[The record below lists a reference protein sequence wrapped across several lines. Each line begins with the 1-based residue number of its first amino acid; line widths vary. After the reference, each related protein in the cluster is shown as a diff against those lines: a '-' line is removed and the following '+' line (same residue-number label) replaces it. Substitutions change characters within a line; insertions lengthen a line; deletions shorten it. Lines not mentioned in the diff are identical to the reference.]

1 MFRDELMDEAMTI
14 TTQAPEGNP
23 VFATLWRY
31 SVTSPTFWIVSF
43 LVLMTLGLALPV
55 RLPLG
60 PNYWDTD
67 IYLDAA
73 QRIRLGQIPNIDFF
87 TSIGSLGFYLTAG
100 LKALFPQAQPALL
113 ANWAIVPVSLPIV
126 ALIVRDIGPRS
137 RRLALA
143 ILVPFLFLTSLPI
156 NLHSLYPSPGFDG
169 FGYYNRHVALLL
181 YLLLAALL
189 FVQNRILLTALVAVL
204 MTVLF
209 LVKVT
214 GPVSGAVLVGYA
226 VLAGRLRLRDAV
238 IAAGAT
244 IACLGVIEL
253 ATGLVYAYI
262 EDILDLAMLNSA
274 SFMRRFLT
282 LASIKFNVIA
292 PCLMLLGT
300 LAIAARRDRLS
311 PAMLLA
317 SPLGWLSASLF
328 ALILGETQNS
338 GSLEFIGLWPVLIL
352 ILRDYYRRSDDRLR
366 VWVLVLVMAASL
378 PSAVIF
384 LERGARAVLAAP
396 RYQALEVPDVGP
408 LGRVSLK
415 PELAERAVQQLDHY
429 AKYYDASADLVRRG
443 LLPSA
448 TLFSEI
454 DHQATW
460 LLEAQQGLEAI
471 NRWEASNRRRLNG
484 FFVLDFVSPFNHLL
498 GRTPPHHVALGIDTE
513 RTNPKV
519 TREMLEALRDI
530 DAIMRPKCPYEI
542 KRAAIWTQFAQAL
555 EGRQLVALSPCWD
568 MYLRKQRLP
577 GER

>member
-1 MFRDELMDEAMTI
+1 MSGA
-14 TTQAPEGNP
+14 
-23 VFATLWRY
+23 VWR
-31 SVTSPTFWIVSF
+31 SSITSPTFWIAAF
-43 LVLMTLGLALPV
+43 LAMVILGLALPI

-73 QRIRLGQIPNIDFF
+73 QRIRQGQVPNIDFF
-87 TSIGSLGFYLTAG
+87 TSIGPLGFYLTAG
-100 LKALFPQAQPALL
+100 IKALFPQAQPALL
-113 ANWAIVPVSLPIV
+113 ANWAIVPISLPIA
-126 ALIVRDIGPRS
+126 ALIAWDIGARS
-137 RRLALA
+137 RKLALA
-143 ILVPFLFLTSLPI
+143 IVIPFLVLTSLPI

-189 FVQNRILLTALVAVL
+189 FVESRALLTTLVAVL
-204 MTVLF
+204 MVALF

-214 GPVSGAVLVGYA
+214 GPVSGAALVGYA
-226 VLAGRLRLRDAV
+226 VLAGRMRFRDAA
-238 IAAGAT
+238 IAAGAV
-244 IACLGVIEL
+244 IACLGLIEL
-253 ATGLVYAYI
+253 ATGLVFAYL

-274 SFMRRFLT
+274 SFLRRFLT
-282 LASIKFNVIA
+282 LGSIKFNVIA
-292 PCLMLLGT
+292 PCLALIGV
-300 LAIAARRDRLS
+300 LAYAARRDRLS
-311 PAMLLA
+311 QGSLLT
-317 SPLGWLSASLF
+317 SPLGWLGASLF
-328 ALILGETQNS
+328 ALVLGETQNS

-352 ILRDYYRRSDDRLR
+352 ILKDYSQKSGDQLR
-366 VWVLVLVMAASL
+366 PWVLMLVMAVSL

-384 LERGARAVLAAP
+384 LERGARAVIAAP

-415 PELAERAVQQLDHY
+415 PELAERAVGQLEHY
-429 AKYYDASADLVRRG
+429 VEYYDASADLVRRG

-460 LLEAQQGLEAI
+460 LLEVQQGVDAI
-471 NRWEASNRRRLNG
+471 KRWEATNRRQLNG
-484 FFVLDFVSPFNHLL
+484 FFALDFVSPFNHLL
-498 GRTPPHHVALGIDTE
+498 GRAAPLHVALGIDTE

-530 DAIMRPKCPYEI
+530 DAIMRPKCPYEV

-555 EGRQLVALSPCWD
+555 EGRQLISLSPCWD
-568 MYLRKQRLP
+568 MYLRKQREP
-577 GER
+577 

>member
-1 MFRDELMDEAMTI
+1 MSSS
-14 TTQAPEGNP
+14 QATAGSP
-23 VFATLWRY
+23 VSGTAWR
-31 SVTSPTFWIVSF
+31 SSITSPTFWIVAF
-43 LVLMTLGLALPV
+43 LVMVILGLALPI

-73 QRIRLGQIPNIDFF
+73 QRIRQGQIPNIDFF
-87 TSIGSLGFYLTAG
+87 TSIGPLGFYLTAWI
-100 LKALFPQAQPALL
+100 KALFPQAQPALL
-113 ANWAIVPVSLPIV
+113 ANWAIVPLSLPIA
-126 ALIVRDIGPRS
+126 ALIAWDIDARS
-137 RRLALA
+137 RKLALA
-143 ILVPFLFLTSLPI
+143 IVIPFLVLTSLPI

-189 FVQNRILLTALVAVL
+189 FVESRALLTTLVAVL
-204 MTVLF
+204 MVALF

-214 GPVSGAVLVGYA
+214 GPVSGAALVGYA
-226 VLAGRLRLRDAV
+226 VLAGRMRFRDAA
-238 IAAGAT
+238 IAAGAV
-244 IACLGVIEL
+244 IACLGVVEL
-253 ATGLVYAYI
+253 ATGLVFAYL

-274 SFMRRFLT
+274 SFLRRFLT
-282 LASIKFNVIA
+282 LGSIKFNVIA
-292 PCLMLLGT
+292 PCLALIGV
-300 LAIAARRDRLS
+300 LAYAARRDRLS
-311 PAMLLA
+311 PGSLLT

-328 ALILGETQNS
+328 ALVLGETQNS

-352 ILRDYYRRSDDRLR
+352 ILKDYHHKSGDRLR
-366 VWVLVLVMAASL
+366 PWVLMLVMAVSL

-384 LERGARAVLAAP
+384 LERGARAVIAAP
-396 RYQALEVPDVGP
+396 RYQALDVPDVGP

-415 PELAERAVQQLDHY
+415 PELAQRAVGQLEHY
-429 AKYYDASADLVRRG
+429 VKYYDASADLVRRG

-460 LLEAQQGLEAI
+460 LLEVQQGIDAI
-471 NRWEASNRRRLNG
+471 KRWEATNRRQLNG
-484 FFVLDFVSPFNHLL
+484 FFALDFISPFNHLL
-498 GRTPPHHVALGIDTE
+498 GRAAPQHVALGIDTE

-530 DAIMRPKCPYEI
+530 DAIMRPKCPYEV

-555 EGRQLVALSPCWD
+555 EGRQLISLAPCWD
-568 MYLRKQRLP
+568 MYLRK
-577 GER
+577 

>member
-1 MFRDELMDEAMTI
+1 MKGLVEQAMTV
-14 TTQAPEGNP
+14 TTQAPAGKP
-23 VFATLWRY
+23 ALAAPWRY
-31 SVTSPTFWIVSF
+31 SIMSPTFWIVSF
-43 LVLMTLGLALPV
+43 LALVILGLAFPV

-87 TSIGSLGFYLTAG
+87 TSIGPLGFYLTAAIQ
-100 LKALFPQAQPALL
+100 ALFPQAQPALL
-113 ANWAIVPVSLPIV
+113 ANWAIVPVSLPIA
-126 ALIVRDIGPRS
+126 ALIVRDVDLRS

-143 ILVPFLFLTSLPI
+143 LLLPFLFLASLPI

-181 YLLLAALL
+181 YLLLATLL
-189 FVQNRILLTALVAVL
+189 FVQSRILLTTLVAVL
-204 MTVLF
+204 MLALF

-226 VLAGRLRLRDAV
+226 VLAGRLRFRDAAIAAGVV
-238 IAAGAT
+238 IAA
-244 IACLGVIEL
+244 LGLIEL
-253 ATGLVYAYI
+253 SSGVVYAYV
-262 EDILDLAMLNSA
+262 EDVLILAILNSA
-274 SFMRRFLT
+274 SLLGRFLT

-292 PCLMLLGT
+292 PCLLLIGVLT
-300 LAIAARRDRLS
+300 LAARREKLS
-311 PAMLLA
+311 LTGLLA

-328 ALILGETQNS
+328 ALVLGETQNS

-352 ILRDYYRRSDDRLR
+352 ILKAYHARSGDPLR
-366 VWVLVLVMAASL
+366 PYVIVLAMAASL

-384 LERGARAVLAAP
+384 LERGARAVIAAP
-396 RYQALEVPDVGP
+396 RYQALDVPGVGP

-415 PELAERAVQQLDHY
+415 PELAQRAIGQLEHY
-429 AKYYDASADLVRRG
+429 AQYYDASADFVRRG

-460 LLEAQQGLEAI
+460 LLEVQQGLDAI
-471 NRWEASNRRRLNG
+471 KRWETSNSRRLNG
-484 FFVLDFVSPFNHLL
+484 FFALDFVSPFNHLL
-498 GRTPPHHVALGIDTE
+498 GRAAPPHVALGIDTE
-513 RTNPKV
+513 RTNPRV

-542 KRAAIWTQFAQAL
+542 KRAAIWSQFAQAL

-568 MYLRKQRLP
+568 MYLKK
-577 GER
+577 

>member
-1 MFRDELMDEAMTI
+1 MVIL
-14 TTQAPEGNP
+14 G
-23 VFATLWRY
+23 
-31 SVTSPTFWIVSF
+31 
-43 LVLMTLGLALPV
+43 LVLPI

-73 QRIRLGQIPNIDFF
+73 QRIRQGQIPNIDFF
-87 TSIGSLGFYLTAG
+87 TSIGPLGFYLTAG
-100 LKALFPQAQPALL
+100 IKALFPQAQPALL
-113 ANWAIVPVSLPIV
+113 ANWAIVPLSLPIA
-126 ALIVRDIGPRS
+126 ALIAWDIDARS
-137 RRLALA
+137 RKLALA
-143 ILVPFLFLTSLPI
+143 IVIPFLFLTSLPI

-189 FVQNRILLTALVAVL
+189 FVESRILLTTLVAVL
-204 MTVLF
+204 MVALF

-214 GPVSGAVLVGYA
+214 GPVSGAALVGYA
-226 VLAGRLRLRDAV
+226 VLAGRMRFRDAA
-238 IAAGAT
+238 IAAGSV
-244 IACLGVIEL
+244 IACLGVVEL
-253 ATGLVYAYI
+253 ATGLVFAYL

-274 SFMRRFLT
+274 SFLRRFLT
-282 LASIKFNVIA
+282 LGSIKFNVIA
-292 PCLMLLGT
+292 PCLVLIGI
-300 LAIAARRDRLS
+300 LAYAARRDRLS
-311 PAMLLA
+311 PRSLLT

-328 ALILGETQNS
+328 ALVLGETQNS

-352 ILRDYYRRSDDRLR
+352 ILKDYHHKSGDQLR
-366 VWVLVLVMAASL
+366 PWVLMLVMAVSL

-384 LERGARAVLAAP
+384 LERGARAVIAAP

-415 PELAERAVQQLDHY
+415 PELAERAIAQLEHY
-429 AKYYDASADLVRRG
+429 PKYEEAYQDLARRG

-460 LLEAQQGLEAI
+460 LLEVQQGLDAI
-471 NRWEASNRRRLNG
+471 KRWEASNSRQLNG
-484 FFVLDFVSPFNHLL
+484 FFALDFVSPFNHLL
-498 GRTPPHHVALGIDTE
+498 GRAAPQHVALGIDTD

-530 DAIMRPKCPYEI
+530 DAIMRPKCPYEV

-555 EGRQLVALSPCWD
+555 EGRQLISLAPCWD
-568 MYLRKQRLP
+568 MYLRK
-577 GER
+577 